1 MRTDLDV
8 PICPVRRRSRPSR
21 IGNTVRYCAV
31 TLANLPVKPAASTA
45 GEAYARRVSVAENPY
60 ESSHLTVV
68 APDEALERARPL
80 PSDDDMVIEGLTD
93 EEWDA
98 FEQALADR

>member
-1 MRTDLDV
+1 L
-8 PICPVRRRSRPSR
+8 
-21 IGNTVRYCAV
+21 AV
-31 TLANLPVKPAASTA
+31 KAAASSA
-45 GEAYARRVSVAENPY
+45 GEAYAPRVSVAENPQG
-60 ESSHLTVV
+60 SSHLTVV

-80 PSDDDMVIEGLTD
+80 PSDGDMVIEGLTD